1 MTSMFNGEPF
11 AHTYSIAAFDDDEGT
26 MGAAVHSNWFSVG
39 SVVPWA
45 RSGAGV
51 VVTQSFT
58 DISYGPRGLDL
69 MGSGLMSG
77 EALSA
82 LIAEDEHRDV
92 RQVAMVDVRGNVAAY
107 TGSGCIAESGHI
119 IGPDFSVQ
127 ANMMLR
133 PTVPEAMADAFQG
146 AKGRLAERML
156 AALQA
161 AEGEGGD
168 IRGRR
173 SACLLVVRK
182 ASTGRSW
189 EGRVTDLRV
198 EDSSNPLA
206 DLSRLLRA
214 HRAYERLAAGNAA
227 LAMGDL
233 EKALKEYSAAEA
245 SYPENEELSFWTA
258 VSLANHGWIDAS
270 LERFALTFERN
281 ERWRVFA
288 SRLYDKDH
296 IAVGDEDLMRILS
309 A

>member
-1 MTSMFNGEPF
+1 MFNGEPF

-227 LAMGDL
+227 
-233 EKALKEYSAAEA
+233 
-245 SYPENEELSFWTA
+245 
-258 VSLANHGWIDAS
+258 
-270 LERFALTFERN
+270 
-281 ERWRVFA
+281 
-288 SRLYDKDH
+288 
-296 IAVGDEDLMRILS
+296 
-309 A
+309 

>member
-1 MTSMFNGEPF
+1 
-11 AHTYSIAAFDDDEGT
+11 
-26 MGAAVHSNWFSVG
+26 
-39 SVVPWA
+39 
-45 RSGAGV
+45 
-51 VVTQSFT
+51 
-58 DISYGPRGLDL
+58 

-270 LERFALTFERN
+270 LGRFALAFGRN

-288 SRLYDKDH
+288 SRLYDRGR